1 MESLNLNITL
11 NYRSLMR
18 LKPID
23 RTDRGIGRLN
33 AALRI
38 YRDTILPEAQNPER
52 QILYWIDHSKDNLV
66 DQFRC
71 FALIDQGEVIGYLQY
86 SYFGEEHIFFFE
98 YLCVRDER
106 ASGLVPSRALK
117 SIKEYLAENYKP
129 EFTIVFEIARKRDL
143 SGQWK
148 PDRKLIA
155 YFIRL
160 GFRTVDFQYHYPIL
174 QSYEGEASYPADLMV
189 GLPNQARRIDA
200 SKMRTILRC
209 IYFKHY
215 LRWDRPFLDAEQFS
229 KREKLIDELYSK
241 EVARIGGGDTFNT
254 HGDDKRSFLQSFVEL
269 RPSIGRLAEKIFA
282 PKLPRVLVTIA
293 VMLGVQWMLGS
304 TLVLI
309 PFVLAVS
316 AIYCLAEDSDS
327 SKKLFQAI
335 LTRLSPAR
343 LR

>member
-1 MESLNLNITL
+1 MQ
-11 NYRSLMR
+11 

-71 FALIDQGEVIGYLQY
+71 FALVDQGNVTGYLQY

-98 YLCVRDER
+98 YLCVQDGRG
-106 ASGLVPSRALK
+106 SGLVPSRALK
-117 SIKEYLAENYKP
+117 SIKEYLSENYRP
-129 EFTIVFEIARKRDL
+129 EFTIVFEIARKRDE
-143 SGQWK
+143 SGQWGIDK
-148 PDRKLIA
+148 KLIS

-160 GFRTVDFQYHYPIL
+160 GFRTVDFEYHYPVL
-174 QSYEGEASYPADLMV
+174 QSYEGGVSYPADLMV
-189 GLPNQARRIDA
+189 GLPNGESRIDA

-215 LRWDRPFLDAEQFS
+215 LRWDRPFLDSDQFS
-229 KREKLIDELYSK
+229 KRERLIDELYSR
-241 EVARIGGGDTFNT
+241 EVARIGGNDTFNT
-254 HGDDKRSFLQSFVEL
+254 HGDDKRSFLQRFVD
-269 RPSIGRLAEKIFA
+269 RSPSVSRLLEKIFA
-282 PKLPRVLVTIA
+282 PKLPRILVMIA
-293 VMLGVQWMLGS
+293 VMLVVQWILGS

-316 AIYCLAEDSDS
+316 AVYCLAEDSES

-335 LTRLSPAR
+335 LHRLSPAR

>member
-1 MESLNLNITL
+1 MQ
-11 NYRSLMR
+11 

-52 QILYWIDHSKDNLV
+52 QILYWINHSKDSLV

-98 YLCVRDER
+98 YLCVRGAR
-106 ASGLVPSRALK
+106 ASGLVPSRALNT
-117 SIKEYLAENYKP
+117 IKEYLRQNYKP
-129 EFTIVFEIARKRDL
+129 EFTIVFEIARTRDL

-148 PDRKLIA
+148 PDKKLIS

-160 GFRTVDFQYHYPIL
+160 GFRTIDFEYHYPIL
-174 QSYEGEASYPADLMV
+174 QSYDGEVSYPADLMV
-189 GLPNQARRIDA
+189 GLPKQETRIDA

-229 KREKLIDELYSK
+229 KREKLIDELYSR
-241 EVARIGGGDTFNT
+241 EVSRIGGNDTFNT
-254 HGDDKRSFLQSFVEL
+254 HGDEKRSFLQRFAEL
-269 RPSIGRLAEKIFA
+269 SPSISRLVEKIFS
-282 PKLPRVLVTIA
+282 PKLPRLLVTI
-293 VMLGVQWMLGS
+293 VIMLTVQWMLGS

-335 LTRLSPAR
+335 LSRLSPAR
-343 LR
+343 PR

>member
-1 MESLNLNITL
+1 MQ
-11 NYRSLMR
+11 

-71 FALIDQGEVIGYLQY
+71 FALMDRGEVIGYLQY

-98 YLCVRDER
+98 YLCIRDGHK
-106 ASGLVPSRALK
+106 SGMVPSRALK
-117 SIKEYLAENYKP
+117 SIKIYLSENYKP
-129 EFTIVFEIARKRDL
+129 DFTIVFEIARKRDR
-143 SGQWK
+143 SSQWS
-148 PDRKLIA
+148 PDKKLIS

-160 GFRTVDFQYHYPIL
+160 GFRTVEFEYHYPIL
-174 QSYEGEASYPADLMV
+174 QSYDGGVSYPADLMV
-189 GLPNQARRIDA
+189 GLPNQKSQIDA
-200 SKMRTILRC
+200 SRMRTILRC

-215 LRWDRPFLDAEQFS
+215 LRWDRPFLDTEQFGR
-229 KREKLIDELYSK
+229 REKLINELYSR
-241 EVARIGGGDTFNT
+241 EVARIGGNDTFNT
-254 HGDDKRSFLQSFVEL
+254 YGDDKRSFLQRFVEL
-269 RPSIGRLAEKIFA
+269 RPSISRLVEKIFA
-282 PKLPRVLVTIA
+282 PKLPRVLITIA

-304 TLVLI
+304 TLFLI
-309 PFVLAVS
+309 PFVLAVA